1 MSALLNGRIWTF
13 YQFEDSFKPNSYV
26 AGGSEPSSTSCRRH
40 AICNP
45 MLAERD
51 VQTETYLKGII
62 SLNYRLISYSTL
74 LYQSQCLKA
83 EDKYETK
90 ILK

>member
-1 MSALLNGRIWTF
+1 
-13 YQFEDSFKPNSYV
+13 
-26 AGGSEPSSTSCRRH
+26 
-40 AICNP
+40 

-51 VQTETYLKGII
+51 VQTKTYLKGI
-62 SLNYRLISYSTL
+62 SLNYRLIAYSTL